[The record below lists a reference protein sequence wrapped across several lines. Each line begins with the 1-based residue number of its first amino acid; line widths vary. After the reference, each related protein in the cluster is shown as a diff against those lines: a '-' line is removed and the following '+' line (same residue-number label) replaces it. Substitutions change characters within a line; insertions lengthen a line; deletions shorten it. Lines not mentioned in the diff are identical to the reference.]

1 MHFFPF
7 SDAVRITAA
16 SSKAAPAEQEPE
28 DQEAKISFWLRGG
41 NFVYFPPQW
50 NPNEKIS
57 TRRIKSTGAKYVC
70 TVAPSLGSFEESA
83 IFFSGQ

>member
-16 SSKAAPAEQEPE
+16 PSKAAAAEQGRDE
-28 DQEAKISFWLRGG
+28 EAKISFSLRGG

-57 TRRIKSTGAKYVC
+57 TRNKINGR
-70 TVAPSLGSFEESA
+70 
-83 IFFSGQ
+83 